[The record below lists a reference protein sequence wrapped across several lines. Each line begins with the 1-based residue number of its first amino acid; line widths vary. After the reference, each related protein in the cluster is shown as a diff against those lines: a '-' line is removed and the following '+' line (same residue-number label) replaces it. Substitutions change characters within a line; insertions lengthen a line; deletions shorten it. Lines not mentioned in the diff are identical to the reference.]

1 MPFLLVAAL
10 VAAGSVA
17 WAYTRFKS
25 TQENRKANLNRARN
39 VSQVAE
45 DACKKGDFLPNREDA
60 CKKGD
65 FLPNRPYEAEEPYTL
80 SDARLKI
87 DRG

>member
-45 DACKKGDFLPNREDA
+45 DACKKGDFLPNR
-60 CKKGD
+60 
-65 FLPNRPYEAEEPYTL
+65 PYEAEEPYTL
-80 SDARLKI
+80 SDALLKI

>member
-10 VAAGSVA
+10 VAVGSVA

-45 DACKKGDFLPNREDA
+45 DACKKGDFLPNR
-60 CKKGD
+60 
-65 FLPNRPYEAEEPYTL
+65 PYEAEETYTL